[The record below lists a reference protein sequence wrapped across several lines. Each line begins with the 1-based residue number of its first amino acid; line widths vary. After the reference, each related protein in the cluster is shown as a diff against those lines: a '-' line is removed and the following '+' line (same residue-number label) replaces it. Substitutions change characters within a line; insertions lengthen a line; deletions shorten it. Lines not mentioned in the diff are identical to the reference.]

1 MRKRLAQRW
10 RHYAAA
16 HPVLSNIGI
25 LATGTAGSQAI
36 AITVSV
42 VTARLFTPEAFGE
55 FALYSSIAGIF
66 MVIATLRYDLAI
78 VLPESDDSARLLAR
92 LSTRANLVV
101 SALAV
106 VLAFAA
112 RPLVLQIWGS
122 ETLATWLPLVGLTVF
137 CTAQVSIWQY
147 WFNRKRQYRIIALN
161 RFEQSVGVSGGQLG
175 LGLAGMRSF
184 LGLVLGSFVGLLW
197 ALFNLWRQSGEV
209 RRPVDENGAS
219 APDED
224 GASAPGGD
232 GAVVAGAEVAD
243 AVSMREVAREYRK
256 MPLLNLPNALVDA
269 VRTNGIQMLVG
280 AAALGA
286 LGQFSLAWR
295 VLQAPIALL
304 NGAISQVF
312 LERMARVRPGEL
324 TALVRA
330 VMKRA
335 VLLGVAPFALLWVLA
350 PWLIPLVFGPQWEE
364 AGYITRALVPWL
376 GMNLITSPLS
386 GVFVVTSKQQ
396 WILAHAV
403 IFTVIPL
410 GWLAFSPLEFLATLQ
425 VLSIAMALM
434 LALLVFMADLAARA
448 YDKTAPPTPDTA
460 SATETYPPTTEPRPG
475 NHHCEPRP
483 GNHHSEPRPEGDT
496 RD

>member
-25 LATGTAGSQAI
+25 LATGTAGAQAI

-209 RRPVDENGAS
+209 RRPVG
-219 APDED
+219 ED

-232 GAVVAGAEVAD
+232 GAVGAVAEVAD

-312 LERMARVRPGEL
+312 LERMARVRPGGL

-483 GNHHSEPRPEGDT
+483 EGDT

>member
-1 MRKRLAQRW
+1 MAQRW

-25 LATGTAGSQAI
+25 LATGTAGAQAI

-106 VLAFAA
+106 ILAFAA

-175 LGLAGMRSF
+175 LGLAGMWSF

-209 RRPVDENGAS
+209 RRPVG
-219 APDED
+219 ED

-232 GAVVAGAEVAD
+232 GAVGAVAEVAD

-403 IFTVIPL
+403 IFTVTPL

-483 GNHHSEPRPEGDT
+483 EGDT

>member
-1 MRKRLAQRW
+1 MAQRW

-25 LATGTAGSQAI
+25 LATGTAGAQAI

-92 LSTRANLVV
+92 LSTRANLMV

-209 RRPVDENGAS
+209 RRPVG
-219 APDED
+219 ED

-232 GAVVAGAEVAD
+232 GAVGAVAEVAD

-483 GNHHSEPRPEGDT
+483 EGDT

>member
-1 MRKRLAQRW
+1 MAQRW

-25 LATGTAGSQAI
+25 LATGTAGAQAI

-209 RRPVDENGAS
+209 RRPVG
-219 APDED
+219 ED

-232 GAVVAGAEVAD
+232 GAVGAVAEVAD

-312 LERMARVRPGEL
+312 LERMARVRPGGL

-483 GNHHSEPRPEGDT
+483 EGDT

>member
-1 MRKRLAQRW
+1 MAQRW

-209 RRPVDENGAS
+209 RRPVG
-219 APDED
+219 ED

-232 GAVVAGAEVAD
+232 GAVGAVAEVAD

-460 SATETYPPTTEPRPG
+460 SATETYPPTTG
-475 NHHCEPRP
+475 PRP

>member
-25 LATGTAGSQAI
+25 LATGTAGAQAI

-92 LSTRANLVV
+92 LSTRANLMV

-209 RRPVDENGAS
+209 RRPVG
-219 APDED
+219 ED

-232 GAVVAGAEVAD
+232 GAAGAGAEVAD

-350 PWLIPLVFGPQWEE
+350 PWLIPLVFGSQWEE

-483 GNHHSEPRPEGDT
+483 EGDT

>member
-1 MRKRLAQRW
+1 
-10 RHYAAA
+10 
-16 HPVLSNIGI
+16 
-25 LATGTAGSQAI
+25 
-36 AITVSV
+36 
-42 VTARLFTPEAFGE
+42 
-55 FALYSSIAGIF
+55 
-66 MVIATLRYDLAI
+66 
-78 VLPESDDSARLLAR
+78 
-92 LSTRANLVV
+92 
-101 SALAV
+101 
-106 VLAFAA
+106 
-112 RPLVLQIWGS
+112 
-122 ETLATWLPLVGLTVF
+122 
-137 CTAQVSIWQY
+137 
-147 WFNRKRQYRIIALN
+147 
-161 RFEQSVGVSGGQLG
+161 
-175 LGLAGMRSF
+175 MRSF

-209 RRPVDENGAS
+209 RRPVG
-219 APDED
+219 ED

-232 GAVVAGAEVAD
+232 GAVGAGAEVAD

-460 SATETYPPTTEPRPG
+460 SATETYTPTTEPRPG

-483 GNHHSEPRPEGDT
+483 EGDT

>member
-25 LATGTAGSQAI
+25 LATGTAGAQAI

-92 LSTRANLVV
+92 LSTRANLMV

-209 RRPVDENGAS
+209 RRPVGENGAS

-232 GAVVAGAEVAD
+232 GAVGAVAEVAD

-483 GNHHSEPRPEGDT
+483 EGDT

>member
-1 MRKRLAQRW
+1 MAQRW

-209 RRPVDENGAS
+209 RRPVGEN
-219 APDED
+219 

-403 IFTVIPL
+403 IFTVTPL

-483 GNHHSEPRPEGDT
+483 EGDT

>member
-209 RRPVDENGAS
+209 RRPVGEN
-219 APDED
+219 

-403 IFTVIPL
+403 IFTVTPL

-483 GNHHSEPRPEGDT
+483 EGDT

>member
-122 ETLATWLPLVGLTVF
+122 ETLTTWLPLVGLTVF

-209 RRPVDENGAS
+209 RRPVG
-219 APDED
+219 ED

-232 GAVVAGAEVAD
+232 GAVGAGAEVAD

-403 IFTVIPL
+403 IFTVTPL

-425 VLSIAMALM
+425 VLSIVMALM

-475 NHHCEPRP
+475 NHHSEPRP
-483 GNHHSEPRPEGDT
+483 GNHHCEPRPEGDT

>member
-209 RRPVDENGAS
+209 RRPVG
-219 APDED
+219 ED

-232 GAVVAGAEVAD
+232 GAVGAVAEVAD

-475 NHHCEPRP
+475 NHH
-483 GNHHSEPRPEGDT
+483 SEPRPEGDT

>member
-1 MRKRLAQRW
+1 MAQRW

-25 LATGTAGSQAI
+25 LATGTAGAQAI

-112 RPLVLQIWGS
+112 RPVVLQIWGS

-175 LGLAGMRSF
+175 LGLAGIRSF

-209 RRPVDENGAS
+209 RRPVG
-219 APDED
+219 ED

-232 GAVVAGAEVAD
+232 GAVGAVAEVAD

-434 LALLVFMADLAARA
+434 LALLVFMADFAARA

-483 GNHHSEPRPEGDT
+483 EGDT

>member
-25 LATGTAGSQAI
+25 LATGTAGAQAI

-112 RPLVLQIWGS
+112 RPVVLQIWGS

-175 LGLAGMRSF
+175 LGLAGIRSF

-209 RRPVDENGAS
+209 RRPVG
-219 APDED
+219 ED

-232 GAVVAGAEVAD
+232 GAVGAVAEVAD

-434 LALLVFMADLAARA
+434 LALLVFMADFAARA

-483 GNHHSEPRPEGDT
+483 EGDT

>member
-209 RRPVDENGAS
+209 RRPVG
-219 APDED
+219 ED

-232 GAVVAGAEVAD
+232 GAVGAVAEVAD

-403 IFTVIPL
+403 IFTVTPL

-425 VLSIAMALM
+425 VLSIVMALM

-448 YDKTAPPTPDTA
+448 YDKTALPTPDTA

-483 GNHHSEPRPEGDT
+483 EGDT

>member
-1 MRKRLAQRW
+1 MAQRW

-101 SALAV
+101 SALAM

-209 RRPVDENGAS
+209 RRPVG
-219 APDED
+219 ED

-232 GAVVAGAEVAD
+232 GAVGAVAEVAD

-403 IFTVIPL
+403 IFTVTPL

-483 GNHHSEPRPEGDT
+483 EGDT